1 MRYIWK
7 SYISVLLIMSLTI
20 TALSNVAGAAN
31 NTTREVKVANGTSVE
46 KSVYSI
52 EANIS
57 PEVSAKVKELKKTV
71 KREAKELQ
79 SENSKHYELNDGSFV
94 AEISSGTPYY
104 QDNEGVWH
112 DADTKLTDEAN
123 IYKSNVKISN
133 AFKNLME
140 SEKMDFNNRKNSN
153 YRPLQVPYDA
163 VIPKV
168 YSNGYTVGK
177 NNSSVKFIP
186 LNTTSVMGSIYNDS
200 SVKYTNVWKNTDVT
214 LTVLNNAIKED
225 IILKNADSP
234 TVFSFEIQGLDE
246 TLKTDDLEIQSPW
259 LIDQDGVIK
268 NVKQKFRIEGNK
280 KILDLSFDPTDLKYP
295 VTIDPTIITYGHNGI
310 YSNIA
315 FSGGDFTP
323 TGNQGYFDRGGFSLY
338 RYYDSW
344 NRLYYGTGIIEFYVN
359 PFPTNGTK
367 VQFATLTMKYHGN
380 GIAQTLDMNYAFT
393 PYLSNAVFGSMPST
407 TVQGTEGFLSI
418 DITNPIKAWF
428 SSNQVTN
435 ANDYIRFNLSTNS
448 LNSSYTYDNWTP
460 NYAQII
466 IGYNVYAPGT
476 AAITAPQSGT
486 IVDSNY
492 NITWNAAIDQDDP
505 QSSLKYNIQLSS
517 NGGSTWSDIVP
528 LTAAGASSYT
538 YNFSSIAN
546 TTNAIIR
553 IRPFDGIDYG
563 SWVQSPTFTIK
574 HNTVQNAPTAL
585 NPGSTNSATPTLVG
599 TTTPALNWT
608 FSDPDVGDTQ
618 GQYQV
623 LIYNGTTLIRD
634 SGWVSSSVAS
644 YTVPTSTLSRN
655 GTYNWLVRTKDNK
668 GAISADSAKYYIKVN
683 NLPTVNVT
691 SYTNGQ
697 QVTDNILTFTW
708 TYSDADGQAES
719 NYQIQGSQDNWT
731 TVAYN
736 SGALTGNAT
745 SFTTPPLASGNWSF
759 RITAKDGL
767 EWSAAAMRSLV
778 LPNAYEPN
786 DTTAQAYP
794 ISYAQ
799 NYTSLISTATDVDF
813 YKYTATAAGVEKFK
827 LTVPTGLNYD
837 VYVYDAS
844 MNLIAAGI
852 RGTGLAEEIIYNVNA
867 GATYYIKIIGVG
879 GSYSTTASYGF
890 SLNRQAAQY
899 TTTYQYDANGNI
911 TGKTVTITN

>member
-1 MRYIWK
+1 MKYIWK
-7 SYISVLLIMSLTI
+7 SYISVLLIISLTI
-20 TALSNVAGAAN
+20 TALSNVAGAASN
-31 NTTREVKVANGTSVE
+31 STREVKASDESSVE

-52 EANIS
+52 NASIS
-57 PEVSAKVKELKKTV
+57 PDITAKVKELKKTV

-79 SENSKHYELNDGSFV
+79 SENSKHYELNDGSFI
-94 AEISSGTPYY
+94 AEISPGSPYY
-104 QDNEGVWH
+104 QDNEGEWH
-112 DADTKLTDEAN
+112 NAVTKLTDEAN
-123 IYKSNVKISN
+123 IYKTNVKISK
-133 AFKNLME
+133 AFKN
-140 SEKMDFNNRKNSN
+140 SINFEKSDFITKKSSN
-153 YRPLQVPYDA
+153 YRPLQVSYDA

-168 YSNGYTVGK
+168 YSDGYIVRK
-177 NNSSVKFIP
+177 NNSTVKLIP
-186 LNTTSVMGSIYNDS
+186 LNTTSVTGSIYNDS
-200 SVKYTNVWKNTDVT
+200 SIQYTDVWKNTNVT

-246 TLKTDDLEIQSPW
+246 TLKTEDLEIQSPW
-259 LIDQDGVIK
+259 LIDQNGVIK
-268 NVKQKFRIEGNK
+268 NVEQKFRKEGNK
-280 KILDLSFDPTDLKYP
+280 KILDIFFDPTDLKFP
-295 VTIDPTIITYGHNGI
+295 VTIDPTVLTYTNNGI
-310 YSNIA
+310 DNNIF
-315 FSGGDFTP
+315 FSGGEFTP
-323 TGNQGYFDRGGFSLY
+323 SGNTGYSGTGYFQLY
-338 RYYDSW
+338 RYYDGL
-344 NRLYYGTGIIEFYVN
+344 NRLNYGTGSIDFYAY

-367 VQFATLTMKYHGN
+367 VQFATLIMKYYGN
-380 GIAQTLDMNYAFT
+380 GIAQTIDMNYGFN
-393 PYLSNAVFGSMPST
+393 PYPYDAVFGSMPST

-428 SSNQVTN
+428 SSYQAYNMN
-435 ANDYIRFNLSTNS
+435 SNIRFNFSTNS
-448 LNSSYTYDNWTP
+448 LNSSYSYYNWTP
-460 NYAQII
+460 DYAKII

-476 AAITAPQSGT
+476 AAITSPQNGT

-505 QSSLKYNIQLSS
+505 QSSLKYNIQLST

-574 HNTVQNAPTAL
+574 HNTVPNAPTAL

-618 GQYQV
+618 GQYEV

-655 GTYNWLVRTKDNK
+655 GTYNWQVRTKDNK
-668 GAISADSAKYYIKVN
+668 GAISALSAKYYIKVN
-683 NLPTVNVT
+683 NVPTVNVT

-697 QVTDNILTFTW
+697 QVTDNVLTFTW
-708 TYSDADGQAES
+708 TYSDADGQAQS

-736 SGALTGNAT
+736 SGALSGNAT

-767 EWSAAAMRSLV
+767 EWSAAATRSLV

-786 DTTAQAYP
+786 ETTAQAYP
-794 ISYAQ
+794 INYAQ

-813 YKYTATAAGVEKFK
+813 YKYTATAAGIEKFK

-879 GSYSTTASYGF
+879 GSYNASANYGF